1 ITAIGAVSPAG
12 GDISE
17 PVTQNTLRIVK
28 VFWALD
34 STLAQKRHFPSI
46 NWMNSYSL
54 YEDQINTYLNQLLSS
69 RWSELVNEAMSILQ
83 EESRLDEIV
92 QLVGMDSLSQKD
104 RLTMMTARSLR
115 QDYLQQNAFDDVD
128 TYTSRT
134 KQFKM
139 LDNILLFDAQAKRA
153 LQLGAYLDEIIKGTV
168 DLRERIARSKYVPEE
183 ELNRIDK
190 VKEDIKE
197 IMQKIIETGGV
208 H

>member
-1 ITAIGAVSPAG
+1 
-12 GDISE
+12 
-17 PVTQNTLRIVK
+17 LRIVK

-183 ELNRIDK
+183 ELDRIDK